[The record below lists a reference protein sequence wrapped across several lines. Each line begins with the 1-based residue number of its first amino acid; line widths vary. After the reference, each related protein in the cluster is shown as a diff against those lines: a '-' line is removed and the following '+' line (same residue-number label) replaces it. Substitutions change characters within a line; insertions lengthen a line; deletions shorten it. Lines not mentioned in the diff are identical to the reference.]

1 MGGGEPNLCGCIL
14 TNTAIPDLLIHQMLT
29 GAGIQFL
36 NKYDIKQYV
45 KKHTNACMNSSI
57 LCVWSG
63 TTHLQGKTFY
73 EILDKKISNQPRI
86 CAQALEP
93 FYFMNDDN
101 YHFDKV
107 FMNKKVLIITS
118 HKQTTE
124 KQLKENKNIF
134 HKPIFHDTTEFYV
147 YKPVQQNGGNHDE
160 HSWRFHFKNMKK
172 ELTEINKKFDF
183 DIALV
188 SCGGFGMLVSDFIF
202 TTLNKSAI
210 YVGGGLQLYF
220 GIIGNRWKSH
230 PVISKLINDKW
241 VNVLEE
247 DKPAKL
253 KLNPTLCENSC
264 YW

>member
-118 HKQTTE
+118 HKQTNE
-124 KQLKENKNIF
+124 KQ
-134 HKPIFHDTTEFYV
+134 
-147 YKPVQQNGGNHDE
+147 
-160 HSWRFHFKNMKK
+160 
-172 ELTEINKKFDF
+172 
-183 DIALV
+183 
-188 SCGGFGMLVSDFIF
+188 
-202 TTLNKSAI
+202 
-210 YVGGGLQLYF
+210 
-220 GIIGNRWKSH
+220 
-230 PVISKLINDKW
+230 
-241 VNVLEE
+241 
-247 DKPAKL
+247 
-253 KLNPTLCENSC
+253 
-264 YW
+264 